1 MDCRVPQLIG
11 SNELCLIIALFQ
23 VEMMDEG
30 ILLAAKAIILQQM
43 STGDKILTEADD
55 RIRALEK
62 VVDALNKKIDTLI
75 EKLGWNYDQRFF
87 DVFFVKMG
95 AMKKSSNNRSPKEN
109 VIPKEVVQSVCLKQ
123 KKSWGFFRLDFFR
136 GTKQCI
142 LSTLVMLWM
151 VLHLVA
157 SKLKYVKAFILRL
170 PRAVA
175 AWTDVAGRA
184 EAKSEALAQHRSAIL
199 IV

>member
-43 STGDKILTEADD
+43 SSGDKILTEADD

-75 EKLGWNYDQRFF
+75 EKLG
-87 DVFFVKMG
+87 
-95 AMKKSSNNRSPKEN
+95 
-109 VIPKEVVQSVCLKQ
+109 
-123 KKSWGFFRLDFFR
+123 
-136 GTKQCI
+136 
-142 LSTLVMLWM
+142 
-151 VLHLVA
+151 
-157 SKLKYVKAFILRL
+157 
-170 PRAVA
+170 
-175 AWTDVAGRA
+175 
-184 EAKSEALAQHRSAIL
+184 
-199 IV
+199 